1 MSSLIDR
8 YLNEVGRY
16 LPPKNREDILAELRS
31 LLNDT
36 LEGRI
41 QDEPGEEDIVSLLKE
56 LGPPQKV
63 AASYAPE
70 GQYLIGPALYPLFW
84 MIAGIVLA
92 AVIGAQLVAFG
103 VAVGIGGE
111 PIDPLQT
118 LLGILGSIPS
128 AFGTLVIV
136 FAILQWFDVR
146 PETDSQPWDPR
157 SLPEIEDEER
167 VQRGERIAGIAAASV
182 LLAILNIFPGMI
194 GVYVLPEGE
203 FFANPVLREYLGWI
217 SLALLA
223 GIGLDLYVLW
233 QGRWTTASRVARL
246 AVNLLSIGVLAA
258 TLQGHSAW
266 LAANGAGGFLESLQ
280 GLDAAGALDWQ
291 VAGMQAYRLAFG
303 VALVVTLIE
312 AGVQAFRM
320 IRRVLRGRPG
330 LGPAVPG

>member
-1 MSSLIDR
+1 
-8 YLNEVGRY
+8 
-16 LPPKNREDILAELRS
+16 
-31 LLNDT
+31 
-36 LEGRI
+36 
-41 QDEPGEEDIVSLLKE
+41 
-56 LGPPQKV
+56 
-63 AASYAPE
+63 
-70 GQYLIGPALYPLFW
+70 
-84 MIAGIVLA
+84 
-92 AVIGAQLVAFG
+92 
-103 VAVGIGGE
+103 
-111 PIDPLQT
+111 
-118 LLGILGSIPS
+118 
-128 AFGTLVIV
+128 
-136 FAILQWFDVR
+136 VR

-320 IRRVLRGRPG
+320 IRRALRGRPG